1 MILALKTI
9 TMDLLLS
16 IFYLFNV
23 NNRPVNVLNTTLLL
37 TLNSFNNFTR
47 TKSRL
52 YKYSIKSIQTNK
64 YWNCSQTYNFNE
76 NVNKNWDNFSNGGQ
90 ISTQPIEPNGIKSFI
105 LVHCQAYIKMT
116 FHLLELK

>member
-1 MILALKTI
+1 MILALITI

-23 NNRPVNVLNTTLLL
+23 NNGPVNVLNTTLLL

-52 YKYSIKSIQTNK
+52 YNIALNQSRGINIRTAHRHIISMKTLIKTGVTLVMVVRNQLSPYSQMESKVS
-64 YWNCSQTYNFNE
+64 Y
-76 NVNKNWDNFSNGGQ
+76 
-90 ISTQPIEPNGIKSFI
+90 
-105 LVHCQAYIKMT
+105 
-116 FHLLELK
+116 